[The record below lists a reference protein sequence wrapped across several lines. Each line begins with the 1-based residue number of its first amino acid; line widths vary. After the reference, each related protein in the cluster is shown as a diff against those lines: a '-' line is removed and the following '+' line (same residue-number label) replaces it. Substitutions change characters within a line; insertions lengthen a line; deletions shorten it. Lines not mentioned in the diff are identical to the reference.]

1 MRRDQFTVE
10 ITNHTWVE
18 TGDPPRRP
26 TLSISFSGDPT
37 TLDRRLRTA
46 DAEAFGA
53 AETDVSFRF
62 KDRPDDP
69 EAAGVVALTD
79 RVTGD
84 YVLELNVVAEDVL
97 PFITA
102 ARRYGEK
109 TGDSARYRL
118 RLLAVDEEVAAYE
131 KGTLLVYS
139 SDGELLRQH
148 SLIPSGVE
156 I

>member
-1 MRRDQFTVE
+1 
-10 ITNHTWVE
+10 
-18 TGDPPRRP
+18 
-26 TLSISFSGDPT
+26 
-37 TLDRRLRTA
+37 
-46 DAEAFGA
+46 
-53 AETDVSFRF
+53 
-62 KDRPDDP
+62 
-69 EAAGVVALTD
+69 VVALTD

-84 YVLELNVVAEDVL
+84 YVLEINVVAEDVL

-109 TGDSARYRL
+109 TGDAARYRL
-118 RLLAVDEEVAAYE
+118 RLLADGDEVAAYE